1 MLKDSQTLKKVEEE
15 DKILNEYKLTD
26 LQILFLDTEL
36 HLLI

>member
-26 LQILFLDTEL
+26 FKYNKQ
-36 HLLI
+36 